1 VAAGLVKI
9 ACGTEALDVRL
20 EEETAHLG
28 DHRVSFRTLRLD
40 GQLVGIEIE
49 GRIVPVRSA
58 RVGNALRIWCSG
70 RVFEVQEA
78 SSLAARARETGNL
91 VSPMPGRVRKVE
103 VAAGD
108 RVERGQVVVVV
119 EAMKMEH
126 AIRSPRKGI
135 VGSVL
140 FKEGDLVD
148 AGVELVEIE

>member
-1 VAAGLVKI
+1 MAAELVKI
-9 ACGTEALDVRL
+9 ACGTESLDVRL
-20 EEETAHLG
+20 EEETALLG
-28 DHRVSFRTLRLD
+28 DRRVSFRTRRLD
-40 GQLVGIEIE
+40 GRLVAIEIE

-70 RVFEVQEA
+70 RVFEVQES

-108 RVERGQVVVVV
+108 RVERGQVVMIV

-126 AIRSPRKGI
+126 AIRAPRKGI
-135 VGSVL
+135 VAAVR
-140 FKEGDLVD
+140 FNQGDLVD